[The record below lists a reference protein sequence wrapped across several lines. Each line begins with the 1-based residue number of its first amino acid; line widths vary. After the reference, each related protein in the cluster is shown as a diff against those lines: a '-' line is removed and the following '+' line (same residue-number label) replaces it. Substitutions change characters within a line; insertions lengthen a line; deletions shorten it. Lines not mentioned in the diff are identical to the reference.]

1 MRQRQPSNAV
11 HGCGNLVC
19 ARGVD
24 PVSIKG
30 NPKACSRAGSSPL
43 CSFTSAKI
51 TPLQHSPQARQS
63 CSAIESV
70 LAVESF
76 TGILLQLIS
85 TLSHY
90 QLSTHITINFCR
102 HLYQYTPQAW
112 LYS

>member
-1 MRQRQPSNAV
+1 MRQRHPSNAA

-19 ARGVD
+19 TRGVD
-24 PVSIKG
+24 PISIKG
-30 NPKACSRAGSSPL
+30 NPKACSRAGSSAR

-76 TGILLQLIS
+76 TGILLQLFS

-90 QLSTHITINFCR
+90 QLSTQITINFCT
-102 HLYQYTPQAW
+102 HPYECTTQP
-112 LYS
+112 